1 MKIAEVKI
9 RLINTANS
17 LIDTYFNGSDFSDKF
32 LNSTMK
38 IIIKQNANKFDDV
51 FKIFA
56 DKNDD
61 IDLDMMVH
69 EYSKMISDNGIIF
82 DIKDYV
88 SNDFVKNML
97 PDKVLVIKKEDIL
110 SLIS

>member
-1 MKIAEVKI
+1 MKTAEVKI

-32 LNSTMK
+32 INSTLK
-38 IIIKQNANKFDDV
+38 IIVKQNVNKFDDV
-51 FKIFA
+51 FTLFA
-56 DKNDD
+56 DKDGD
-61 IDLDMMVH
+61 IDLRMMVD

-97 PDKVLVIKKEDIL
+97 PDKVLVIKKDDIT
-110 SLIS
+110 SLLA

>member
-1 MKIAEVKI
+1 MKTAEVKI

-32 LNSTMK
+32 INSTLK
-38 IIIKQNANKFDDV
+38 IIIKQNVNKFDDV
-51 FKIFA
+51 FALFA
-56 DKNDD
+56 DKDGD
-61 IDLDMMVH
+61 IDLRMMVD

-97 PDKVLVIKKEDIL
+97 PDKVLVIKKDDIA
-110 SLIS
+110 SLLA

>member
-38 IIIKQNANKFDDV
+38 IIIKQNVNKFDDV
-51 FKIFA
+51 FKLFA

-61 IDLDMMVH
+61 IDLDMMVN

-97 PDKVLVIKKEDIL
+97 PNKVLVIKKEDIA
-110 SLIS
+110 SLLT

>member
-1 MKIAEVKI
+1 MKTAEVKI
-9 RLINTANS
+9 RLINAANS

-32 LNSTMK
+32 INSTLK

-51 FKIFA
+51 FTLFA
-56 DKNDD
+56 DKDGD
-61 IDLDMMVH
+61 IDLRMMVD
-69 EYSKMISDNGIIF
+69 EYSKMISDNGVIF

-97 PDKVLVIKKEDIL
+97 PDKVLIIKKDDLL
-110 SLIS
+110 SLL

>member
-51 FKIFA
+51 FKLFA

-61 IDLDMMVH
+61 IDLDMMVN

-110 SLIS
+110 SLVS

>member
-1 MKIAEVKI
+1 MKTAEVKI

-17 LIDTYFNGSDFSDKF
+17 LIDTYFNGSDLSDKF
-32 LNSTMK
+32 INSTLK
-38 IIIKQNANKFDDV
+38 IIIKQNVNKFDDV
-51 FKIFA
+51 FALFA
-56 DKNDD
+56 DKDGD
-61 IDLDMMVH
+61 IDLRMMVD

-97 PDKVLVIKKEDIL
+97 PDKVLVIKKDDIA
-110 SLIS
+110 SLLT

>member
-51 FKIFA
+51 FKLFA
-56 DKNDD
+56 DKNDE
-61 IDLDMMVH
+61 IDLDMMVN

-110 SLIS
+110 SLVS

>member
-1 MKIAEVKI
+1 MKTAEVKI

-32 LNSTMK
+32 INSTLK
-38 IIIKQNANKFDDV
+38 IIIKQNVNKFDDV
-51 FKIFA
+51 FALFA
-56 DKNDD
+56 DKDGD
-61 IDLDMMVH
+61 IDLRMMVD

-97 PDKVLVIKKEDIL
+97 PDKVLVIKKDDIA
-110 SLIS
+110 SLLT

>member
-38 IIIKQNANKFDDV
+38 IIIKQNANKFDDI
-51 FKIFA
+51 FKLFA
-56 DKNDD
+56 DKNDEID
-61 IDLDMMVH
+61 IDMMVN

-97 PDKVLVIKKEDIL
+97 PNKVLVIKKEDIL

>member
-38 IIIKQNANKFDDV
+38 IIIKQNANKFDDI
-51 FKIFA
+51 FKLFA

-61 IDLDMMVH
+61 IDLDMMVN

-97 PDKVLVIKKEDIL
+97 PNKVLVIKKEDIL

>member
-1 MKIAEVKI
+1 MKTAEVKI

-32 LNSTMK
+32 INSTLK

-51 FKIFA
+51 FALFA
-56 DKNDD
+56 DKDGD
-61 IDLDMMVH
+61 IDLRMMVD

-97 PDKVLVIKKEDIL
+97 PDKVLVIKKDDIA
-110 SLIS
+110 SLLT